1 MKMIKRALKKRIKII
16 IKLTKRHMKRN
27 LNSIQVA
34 ITAAVWD
41 SICIHLQTGEY
52 SLSYELYFPS
62 SSIDS
67 STVQISAASSVDTI
81 SKVTTNVLS
90 DHSRTI
96 TMLLPID

>member
-1 MKMIKRALKKRIKII
+1 MKYAVQSTNKHNAFQYVVDNPAGEFTDEDDKKGIKKRIKII

-34 ITAAVWD
+34 ITAAVWE

-67 STVQISAASSVDTI
+67 SKFEISAAT
-81 SKVTTNVLS
+81 
-90 DHSRTI
+90 H
-96 TMLLPID
+96 